1 MVENN
6 ADTFAL
12 RVADLS
18 QNTATRFE
26 IQPETPLLSEI
37 ATQMGVL
44 GLRKLRFIGEIRG
57 HGKRN
62 WALKG
67 DLGFTV
73 TQPCVVTLD
82 PVNTR
87 IDTKIERLFLAN
99 YDIPGEEEAE
109 MPEDD
114 NVEPLESHIN
124 PYTVMLEALALHLP
138 QYPRKNGVELGESVH
153 TAPGIAPMRDED
165 TRPFA
170 GLASLR
176 DQLKPD

>member
-1 MVENN
+1 MVENS

-18 QNTATRFE
+18 QNAATPFE
-26 IQPETPLLSEI
+26 LQPESSLLSEI
-37 ATQMGVL
+37 AAQMGVIRV
-44 GLRKLRFIGEIRG
+44 RKLRFSGEIRG
-57 HGKRN
+57 HGKRD
-62 WALKG
+62 WTLKG

-73 TQPCVVTLD
+73 TQPCVVSLE

-99 YDIPGEEEAE
+99 QDMPSEEEVE

-124 PYTVMLEALALHLP
+124 PYAVMLEALALHLP
-138 QYPRKNGVELGESVH
+138 QYPRKKGIELGEAVH
-153 TAPGIAPMRDED
+153 SAPGITPMRDED
-165 TRPFA
+165 TRPFS
-170 GLASLR
+170 GLAALR
-176 DQLKPD
+176 DQLKSD